1 MTHVQDRL
9 AEYLTDD
16 LARKERAEIDAHLQ
30 GCTLCREEYDT
41 LLRLWSKLGTLPEEK
56 PSEGVRQRFY
66 SMLEAYQEGQR
77 HAPAASGVL
86 AVVNRMLEKFWPVQ
100 PAAQFG
106 LAGLFLL
113 IGIFAGSR
121 LPSSE
126 GDNNSEITQLRGEVR
141 HMGQL
146 LAISLLSQQS
156 ASERLRGV
164 ASTYGMDQP
173 DVQVVSALLRAL
185 KFDPNVNVRLAAI
198 DALEKF
204 VSDPAVGNEVLESLP
219 RESSPLVQIALIDVL
234 IREKVR
240 QSADVL
246 KSMAADPSVDN
257 AVKQKIASGLKEL
270 SL

>member
-16 LARKERAEIDAHLQ
+16 LSRKERAEIDAHLQ

-41 LLRLWSKLGTLPEEK
+41 LLRLWSKLGALPEEQ
-56 PSEGVRQRFY
+56 PSETVRMRFS
-66 SMLEAYQEGQR
+66 SMLEVYQEGLR
-77 HAPAASGVL
+77 DAPASSGML
-86 AVVNRMLEKFWPVQ
+86 AMVNRALEKFWPAQ
-100 PAAQFG
+100 PAAQVG
-106 LAGLFLL
+106 LAALLLL

-121 LPSSE
+121 FPSAA
-126 GDNNSEITQLRGEVR
+126 DDRSEITQLRGEVR

-164 ASTYGMDQP
+164 ASTYQMDQP
-173 DVQVVSALLRAL
+173 DEQVVSALLRAL

-204 VSDPAVGNEVLESLP
+204 VSDPAVGREVLETLP

-234 IREKVR
+234 IQEKVR
-240 QSADVL
+240 QSAEVL

-257 AVKQKIASGLKEL
+257 SVKQKIASGLKEL